1 MSEHS
6 GHHTVHAET
15 AVKPDLVT
23 AVFVTFNSHSVI
35 GDALRATQGCREVS
49 HVIVVDN
56 ASTDQTVEL
65 IESEFPDVQLVKNV
79 ENIGF
84 GRANNVGLA
93 LVDTE
98 FAFVLNP
105 DTLPNDEAVQS
116 LMSTASARSDAAI
129 LGPSLMDTNVA
140 AKVRTGDLWSLK
152 KTVIPPGQEVDVDFL
167 SGAAMLIR
175 MSHFSQVGF
184 FEDGIFLFFED
195 DAICMKA
202 KQAGHTLIYSSKAV
216 IPHAKG
222 QSSPPRAE
230 LIGLK
235 QCHFVWSRIYL
246 ERVKFGNDAAI
257 RLAIRMRRSLRRKMI
272 LARFLRDKPKQ
283 QLLGSRML
291 GVRCFLEEQLPP
303 TEASCFTA
311 LNPNTDRRNDIP
323 DSERLAG

>member
-1 MSEHS
+1 MTDQL
-6 GHHTVHAET
+6 GHHIVHAET

-23 AVFVTFNSHSVI
+23 AVFVTFNSQSVI
-35 GDALRATQGCREVS
+35 GDALLAAQGCRQVS
-49 HVIVVDN
+49 NVIVVDN
-56 ASTDQTVEL
+56 ASTDKTVEL
-65 IESEFPDVQLVKNV
+65 IESEFPDVQLVKNA

-116 LMSTASARSDAAI
+116 LMSTAGSRPEAAI
-129 LGPSLMDTNVA
+129 LGPSLVETNIAV
-140 AKVRTGDLWSLK
+140 KVRTGDLWSLK
-152 KTVIPPGQEVDVDFL
+152 KTVIPPDQEVDVDFL

-175 MSHFSQVGF
+175 ISHFTQIGF

-202 KQAGHTLIYSSKAV
+202 RRAGHTLVYSSKAV

-246 ERVKFGNDAAI
+246 ERFKFGDAAAT
-257 RLAIRMRRSLRRKMI
+257 RLATRMRSSLKRKMI
-272 LARFLRDKPKQ
+272 LARLLRDKAKQ
-283 QLLGSRML
+283 QLVGSRML
-291 GVRCFLEEQLPP
+291 GVQRFLMGQMPP
-303 TEASCFTA
+303 TDASCFTS
-311 LNPNTDRRNDIP
+311 LNPNADRRNELSAP
-323 DSERLAG
+323 